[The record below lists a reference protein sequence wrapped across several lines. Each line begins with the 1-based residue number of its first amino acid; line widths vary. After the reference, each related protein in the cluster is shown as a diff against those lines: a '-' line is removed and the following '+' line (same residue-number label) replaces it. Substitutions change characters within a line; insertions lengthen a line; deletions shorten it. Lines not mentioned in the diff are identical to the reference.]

1 MPIALGVLPM
11 GEEALRHDEMQIVL
25 GAGHRDIEQSAF
37 LLDSAVVPAPR
48 SDGMQP
54 STAFRTKIDFHSCP
68 FAEWIVDR
76 IR

>member
-1 MPIALGVLPM
+1 MPVALGVLPM

-25 GAGHRDIEQSAF
+25 RAGHRDIEQPAF
-37 LLDSAVVPAPR
+37 LLELGRGAGAEIG
-48 SDGMQP
+48 GMQP
-54 STAFRTKIDFHSCP
+54 STAFRTKTAFHSCP